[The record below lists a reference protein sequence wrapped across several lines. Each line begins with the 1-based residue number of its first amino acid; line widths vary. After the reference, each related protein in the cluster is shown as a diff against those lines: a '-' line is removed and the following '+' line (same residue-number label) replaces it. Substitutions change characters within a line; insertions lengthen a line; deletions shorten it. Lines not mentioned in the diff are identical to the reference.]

1 MEAFSESWMG
11 RRVDRRVK
19 HGAHELSLGPD
30 QRSAD
35 VTEDRYKAPKARP
48 LRGKKRR
55 TQDQLRIPMPAPTMI
70 DNCFTIFPNF
80 ELPVVTPYA
89 SR

>member
-35 VTEDRYKAPKARP
+35 VTEDRYKAQRHAHYGAKN
-48 LRGKKRR
+48 
-55 TQDQLRIPMPAPTMI
+55 D
-70 DNCFTIFPNF
+70 
-80 ELPVVTPYA
+80 ELKTN
-89 SR
+89 